1 MLSEKAIVNELK
13 KPVTYNHAVQEP
25 IRVIETNVSWVFLT
39 GQFAYKMKKTIK
51 FGDVLDFSTLQKR
64 YNASKQEVE
73 LNKRL
78 APELYVGLVS
88 FTSDKKIDGEGDVIE
103 YLVKMKEIPQ
113 EKLLINLIQKNSI
126 DKVIIE
132 KIVEIISE
140 FHKNNIYRKE
150 LDVFSNIFEKWDE
163 NFRTTQNYEDFPFN
177 KKFADRVYNFMEKN
191 RFFWDTRLEKGKII
205 DGHGDL
211 QLRNIFIDSGKVVI
225 FDCIEFNESLRIQD
239 ILEEI
244 SFLAM
249 DLDYHNKRKEAN
261 YLLEKYLVLMNESPS
276 KVKDFVNFYKSYRA
290 YVRSKVYY
298 SMYLHS
304 LNSAEQKI
312 RNEYRNISLQYLRL
326 AKSYKF

>member
-13 KPVTYNHAVQEP
+13 KPATYNHAVQEP

-64 YNASKQEVE
+64 HNASKQEVE

-103 YLVKMKEIPQ
+103 YLVKMKEIAQ
-113 EKLLINLIQKNSI
+113 EKLLINLIQRNSLG
-126 DKVIIE
+126 KSIIE
-132 KIVEIISE
+132 KIVTIISE
-140 FHKNNIYRKE
+140 FHKNNVYRKE

-177 KKFADRVYNFMEKN
+177 KKFTDRVYNFMEKN
-191 RFFWDTRLEKGKII
+191 RAFWDTRLDKGKII

-249 DLDYHNKRKEAN
+249 DLDYNNKRKEAK
-261 YLLEKYLVLMNESPS
+261 YLLEKYLILMGENPS

-298 SMYLHS
+298 SMYLYS
-304 LNSAEQKI
+304 LNSTEEEI
-312 RNEYRNISLQYLRL
+312 RNEYRNISLQYLKL

>member
-1 MLSEKAIVNELK
+1 MLSEKAIVEELTN
-13 KPVTYNHAVQEP
+13 PEIYNHDVQEP

-39 GQFAYKMKKTIK
+39 GKFAYKMKKTIK

-64 YNASKQEVE
+64 YNASMQEIE
-73 LNKRL
+73 LNRRL

-103 YLVKMKEIPQ
+103 YLVKMKEIQQ
-113 EKLLINLIQKNSI
+113 EKLLINLLQKRPL
-126 DKVIIE
+126 DKTLIS
-132 KIVEIISE
+132 KIVEIVSE
-140 FHKNNIYRKE
+140 FHKKNIYRKE
-150 LDVFSNIFEKWDE
+150 IKVFENIFEKWDE
-163 NFRTTQNYEDFPFN
+163 NFRTTQKYENFPFDNSFAN
-177 KKFADRVYNFMEKN
+177 KVYSFMEKN
-191 RFFWDTRLEKGKII
+191 RIFWDKRQNEGKIV

-211 QLRNIFIDSGKVVI
+211 QLRNIFVDNGKIVI

-249 DLDYHNKRKEAN
+249 DLDYHNKRKEAK
-261 YLLEKYLVLMNESPS
+261 YLLEKYLTLMHENPS
-276 KVKDFVNFYKSYRA
+276 KVKEFVNFYKSYRA

-304 LNSAEQKI
+304 LDNYEDEAQ
-312 RNEYRNISLQYLRL
+312 NELRTISLKYLKL
-326 AKSYKF
+326 AVSYKF